1 MGKYVF
7 IAATVV
13 GVLFSWIFGEKL
25 EMWQILAIAYA
36 ATVIGM
42 FLLRY
47 TGIEFKKINSTTDIF
62 LWAVPVSFVYVL
74 WIGLVSVVLL
84 LGLLVM
90 ALVSSLKDVSLDTPT
105 QQYANNNDYRD
116 EMQARLEFE
125 YYREEHNKR
134 KDEEIRRA
142 NAQGYY
148 RKAASY
154 EREKI

>member
-1 MGKYVF
+1 MLV
-7 IAATVV
+7 IT
-13 GVLFSWIFGEKL
+13 
-25 EMWQILAIAYA
+25 YA
-36 ATVIGM
+36 ATVIVM

-47 TGIEFKKINSTTDIF
+47 TGVEFNKINSTTDIF
-62 LWAVPVSFVYVL
+62 LWAMPVSLVYVL

-90 ALVSSLKDVSLDTPT
+90 ALVSSLKDVSLDTPS

-125 YYREEHNKR
+125 HFREEHNKQ